1 MNKNNNIRECL
12 EDSFFRIKDIAFQ
25 GIDYRPLID
34 KVAPLLE
41 DKNSLDALYVT
52 DDWFNQIWDSRG
64 EENTS
69 DLSELF
75 TSIYKKI
82 INDNISQYKME
93 TKTINEQ
100 IEIMKAYAEGK
111 KIEYKAYDS
120 FSKWETVT
128 NPDLQF
134 NWSTFNYR
142 IKKEPKTRPMNI
154 EEIVNY
160 LITHGG
166 YVKLQVK
173 DKKGNCRNSL
183 HQVKNIIFDNKQPLE
198 IENSVGDTLTYSE
211 QTFIKKFIKLDGTK
225 FEVKENENN

>member
-41 DKNSLDALYVT
+41 DSNTLDALYVT

-69 DLSELF
+69 NLSELF

-93 TKTINEQ
+93 TKTIDEQ

-142 IKKEPKTRPMNI
+142 IKKESKTRPMTFDEIVDYWKKHRTEIFTIHYRDGYYKTDEMCIIGIDYTNKVFLFRSFNYDADTMYKYVRKEDGSKFEII
-154 EEIVNY
+154 EE
-160 LITHGG
+160 
-166 YVKLQVK
+166 
-173 DKKGNCRNSL
+173 
-183 HQVKNIIFDNKQPLE
+183 
-198 IENSVGDTLTYSE
+198 
-211 QTFIKKFIKLDGTK
+211 
-225 FEVKENENN
+225 

>member
-41 DKNSLDALYVT
+41 DKNTLDALYVT

-93 TKTINEQ
+93 TKTIDEQ

-142 IKKEPKTRPMNI
+142 IKKESKTRPMTFDEIVDYWKKHRTEIFTIHYRDGYYKTDEMCIIGIDYTNKVFLFRSFNYDADTMYKYVRKEDGSKFEII
-154 EEIVNY
+154 EE
-160 LITHGG
+160 
-166 YVKLQVK
+166 
-173 DKKGNCRNSL
+173 
-183 HQVKNIIFDNKQPLE
+183 
-198 IENSVGDTLTYSE
+198 
-211 QTFIKKFIKLDGTK
+211 
-225 FEVKENENN
+225 